1 MRHDLKECGKRI
13 QQFRQERGLSQEQLA
28 EKLDIATRTLC
39 GIENGEN
46 FLTAETLEKILRVLN
61 ISSSELF
68 AFDHLRPQEE
78 LVEEI
83 IHDLRDIKSREKI
96 ENIYKL
102 IKAIIAE

>member
-1 MRHDLKECGKRI
+1 MNIKKQLGTKIKRL
-13 QQFRQERGLSQEQLA
+13 RQNRGFTQEQLA

-96 ENIYKL
+96 ETVFKL
-102 IKAIIAE
+102 IKAIITD

>member
-1 MRHDLKECGKRI
+1 MNIKKQLGTKIKRL
-13 QQFRQERGLSQEQLA
+13 RQNRGFTQEQLA

>member
-1 MRHDLKECGKRI
+1 MNIKKQLGTKIKRL
-13 QQFRQERGLSQEQLA
+13 RQNRGFTQEQLA

-61 ISSSELF
+61 TSSSELF